1 MNDDFKNEDSS
12 GQPQEEQDVVA
23 LVKSLQQKI
32 ISLEKKVDILLNRS
46 SQRINESKSFS
57 RPFRP
62 RPFGRP
68 ERPGMARQGER
79 SRDRNF
85 SAGRF
90 DKKRGGE
97 GKGLDGYSERSG
109 MARHGERSR
118 EGNFSA
124 GRFDRK
130 RDGEGK
136 RSEQRE
142 KPFYH
147 FDKRQGRAESRK
159 PGQKDK
165 SFFRHKRDRPSK

>member
-12 GQPQEEQDVVA
+12 VQPQEEQDVVA

-62 RPFGRP
+62 RSFGRP
-68 ERPGMARQGER
+68 ERPGMAQQGER
-79 SRDRNF
+79 SR
-85 SAGRF
+85 
-90 DKKRGGE
+90 
-97 GKGLDGYSERSG
+97 ER
-109 MARHGERSR
+109 
-118 EGNFSA
+118 NFSA

-130 RDGEGK
+130 RDGGGE
-136 RSEQRE
+136 RSEPRE

-147 FDKRQGRAESRK
+147 FDKRQGRAGSQR
-159 PGQKDK
+159 PGKKNK
-165 SFFRHKRDRPSK
+165 SSFRYKKDRP